1 MCVIKLSLTFCS
13 SRPPQL
19 CWKLVHRVSLPIHS
33 WLKQDNYKIE
43 TFTFMQG
50 NLLPFQFGWNPVL
63 FVSISVPSA
72 QFQIP
77 FCSTFSIPPTQTPKF
92 ARSVYLFLIPPNQ
105 IVHCLNLFWFYL
117 QIQCQR
123 TAAWSF
129 KDIGRDLKDVVIV
142 FLALASPGSP
152 LDWILFVSWWL
163 NWSLRIPYCYFK
175 TMSSVR
181 WGQWLGA
188 SIHSLKVWRVDQLA
202 HINSIVLVRLL
213 YQIHPSIPSQLI
225 PLLQTQCFILRHL
238 EVIIESSVR
247 AFWWTG
253 CDWRKIPLTDRVA
266 AADRDQD
273 QRSLPFLV
281 GVANED

>member
-43 TFTFMQG
+43 TFTFMQS

-72 QFQIP
+72 QFQNP

-105 IVHCLNLFWFYL
+105 IAHCLNLFWFYL
-117 QIQCQR
+117 QIHCQR
-123 TAAWSF
+123 TAAWGF

-142 FLALASPGSP
+142 FLALASPWFAS
-152 LDWILFVSWWL
+152 WL
-163 NWSLRIPYCYFK
+163 NLLCI
-175 TMSSVR
+175 
-181 WGQWLGA
+181 
-188 SIHSLKVWRVDQLA
+188 
-202 HINSIVLVRLL
+202 LVT
-213 YQIHPSIPSQLI
+213 QLI
-225 PLLQTQCFILRHL
+225 LANPILLFQNHVFRALRAMIGSQHTFFEGL
-238 EVIIESSVR
+238 KG
-247 AFWWTG
+247 W
-253 CDWRKIPLTDRVA
+253 P
-266 AADRDQD
+266 
-273 QRSLPFLV
+273 V
-281 GVANED
+281 GSYQ

>member
-1 MCVIKLSLTFCS
+1 MLKRPNMCSVKSVGFKDIKYDIQIAKYTNKDAVCLLILDCKKRLQYLNLLNHHTSTFVLKIKHWYSPQGSTKKSMCVIKLSLTFCS

-43 TFTFMQG
+43 TFTFMQS

-105 IVHCLNLFWFYL
+105 IAHCLNLFWFYL
-117 QIQCQR
+117 QIHCHR
-123 TAAWSF
+123 TAAWGF

-152 LDWILFVSWWL
+152 LDWIFFVSWWL
-163 NWSLRIPYCYFK
+163 NWSLRIPFCYFK

-188 SIHSLKVWRVDQLA
+188 SIHSEGLKGWPVG
-202 HINSIVLVRLL
+202 S
-213 YQIHPSIPSQLI
+213 YQ
-225 PLLQTQCFILRHL
+225 
-238 EVIIESSVR
+238 
-247 AFWWTG
+247 
-253 CDWRKIPLTDRVA
+253 
-266 AADRDQD
+266 
-273 QRSLPFLV
+273 
-281 GVANED
+281 